1 MSQHTNRRNNV
12 EKITQQNWEHF
23 SLLSSEKF
31 KKTFYLFYIQKWK
44 WQRDEKTYWWLKNIA
59 RFSGGLVVKDPL
71 LSLLWLRSLQWHRF
85 DPWPWNFLM
94 LWIQPKK
101 NSKNIIKGGKFQSKN
116 FSQHIEMKGREE
128 GEGKEKRIDQSRD
141 SRFNLQEF

>member
-1 MSQHTNRRNNV
+1 
-12 EKITQQNWEHF
+12 
-23 SLLSSEKF
+23 
-31 KKTFYLFYIQKWK
+31 
-44 WQRDEKTYWWLKNIA
+44 
-59 RFSGGLVVKDPL
+59 
-71 LSLLWLRSLQWHRF
+71 
-85 DPWPWNFLM
+85 M

-101 NSKNIIKGGKFQSKN
+101 KSKNIIKGGKFQSKN